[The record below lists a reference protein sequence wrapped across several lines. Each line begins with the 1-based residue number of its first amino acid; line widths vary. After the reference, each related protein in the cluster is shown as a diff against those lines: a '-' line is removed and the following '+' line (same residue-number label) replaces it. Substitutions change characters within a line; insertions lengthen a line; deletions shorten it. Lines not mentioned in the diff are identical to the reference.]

1 MPEIDEEVERAEAA
15 GAAPPIEE
23 APEGDPT
30 RWDFEDGAEIVPGRV
45 ALKKLG
51 GGYDYEA
58 YLTWDEKL
66 YALVVAKCLR
76 PHLVGDSH
84 AQRSMAREADHLLS
98 LRHPVVVRGFDA
110 VLDGER
116 PHLVMEHLEGP
127 NLASLIRRYGPLQ
140 MEQLLPLTL
149 QICAAIHYLGTEE
162 IVHLDIKPRNI
173 IMGAPPRLI
182 DLSIARSFARAA
194 KITGAVGTDAYMSP
208 EQCDTSL
215 ATIGPAADIWG
226 LGATLYHSAI
236 GSVPFP
242 RPDYDKERDEKNA
255 PVRWPQLH
263 ENAEPLPQGLPFQ
276 LVEIVERCL
285 DKDPS
290 RRPSVPEIVEAIE
303 PLVIALPT
311 KPVLRKIRPGR
322 RM

>member
-1 MPEIDEEVERAEAA
+1 MPDINEGIEEKVER
-15 GAAPPIEE
+15 
-23 APEGDPT
+23 DPT
-30 RWDFEDGAEIVPGRV
+30 KWDFEEGAEIVPGRY

-66 YALVVAKCLR
+66 HALVVAKCLR
-76 PHLVGDSH
+76 PHLLGDGH
-84 AQRSMAREADHLLS
+84 ALRTMTREAGHLLN
-98 LRHPVVVRGFDA
+98 LNHPVVVRGFDA

-182 DLSIARSFARAA
+182 DLSLARSFTRAA
-194 KITGAVGTDAYMSP
+194 RITGNVGTDAYMAP
-208 EQCDTSL
+208 EQCDPTR

-226 LGATLYHSAI
+226 LGATLYHSI
-236 GSVPFP
+236 TGVVPFP
-242 RPDYDKERDEKNA
+242 RPDYDRDRDERNKE
-255 PVRWPQLH
+255 VRFPQLFRG
-263 ENAEPLPQGLPFQ
+263 ADLLPETVPVA
-276 LVEIVERCL
+276 LVEVVDECLDPDPEHRPRAAAIVER
-285 DKDPS
+285 
-290 RRPSVPEIVEAIE
+290 IE
-303 PLVIALPT
+303 PLIAALPT
-311 KPVLRKIRPGR
+311 KPVLRRGRPGR
-322 RM
+322 RR

>member
-1 MPEIDEEVERAEAA
+1 MPELDEEVEHAEAA
-15 GAAPPIEE
+15 GQAPPIEE
-23 APEGDPT
+23 VPEGDPT
-30 RWDFEDGAEIVPGRV
+30 RWDFDEGTEIVPGRF

-76 PHLVGDSH
+76 PHLVGDSK
-84 AQRSMAREADHLLS
+84 AQRSMAREADHLLT

-110 VLDGER
+110 VLDGDR
-116 PHLVMEHLEGP
+116 PHLIMEHLEGP

-182 DLSIARSFARAA
+182 DLSIARTFARAT

-208 EQCDTSL
+208 EQCDT
-215 ATIGPAADIWG
+215 ARAPIGPAADIWG
-226 LGATLYHSAI
+226 LGATLYHAAR
-236 GSVPFP
+236 GQVPFP
-242 RPDYDKERDEKNA
+242 RPGYDKDRDEKNPA
-255 PVRWPQLH
+255 VRWPQLH
-263 ENAEPLPQGLPFQ
+263 TDAEPLPVGLPFQ
-276 LVEIVERCL
+276 FVEIVERCL
-285 DKDPS
+285 DKDPGG
-290 RRPSVPEIVEAIE
+290 RPAVPEVVEAIE

-322 RM
+322 RR